1 MTSDNLLTQDT
12 GNLPT
17 WTTGDPARA
26 YSRAYKILQ
35 AMAKRETQNYS
46 RKFWGRNFHPS
57 QEMQDLIE
65 ALNDG
70 DENDIKAL
78 LLRTHIYHE

>member
-1 MTSDNLLTQDT
+1 MTTDNRLTDNP

-17 WTTGDPARA
+17 WTHGNPAKA
-26 YSRAYKILQ
+26 YTKAYRILA
-35 AMAKRETQNYS
+35 AMAKRESNNYRPKS
-46 RKFWGRNFHPS
+46 KFSPS